1 MTAAGTTRAAIT
13 IMLGLIVLAAPAHA
27 QTGSA
32 TTAIDGK
39 PAQRVG
45 DQTGGGG
52 TVTTGSP
59 DVMID
64 GKPAATVDKACVNG
78 VQVGSKTVFINGK
91 PAAITGGGPCT
102 E

>member
-1 MTAAGTTRAAIT
+1 MAVILSAIT
-13 IMLGLIVLAAPAHA
+13 LTPPAFA

-32 TTAIDGK
+32 TTTIDGK
-39 PAQRVG
+39 AAQRVG
-45 DQTGGGG
+45 DQTGNGG